1 MNSLRLPGRLE
12 NPRSCSHLSPLFLF
26 HSSPFARVLSPP
38 PRLTPSSGR
47 PFFRA
52 STLSISFRSARTF
65 RRRRRLS
72 SRLLCSDIPLIFLS
86 RSHSLTISFY
96 SFRSLADQLRKLL
109 KPLVAVENYLL
120 SSSCRSIVMSSSS
133 SVTSHSFRY
142 VNILSSGRYL
152 SSMIGDIEKQVF
164 PVMLD
169 SFRLSYLP
177 KRAPE
182 SGKSDFNQEDVIS
195 NW

>member
-1 MNSLRLPGRLE
+1 MPAYFPRPLASPPSLD
-12 NPRSCSHLSPLFLF
+12 
-26 HSSPFARVLSPP
+26 VLSFEPA
-38 PRLTPSSGR
+38 RSRSLSVAR
-47 PFFRA
+47 ELFVVVVVFR
-52 STLSISFRSARTF
+52 
-65 RRRRRLS
+65 
-72 SRLLCSDIPLIFLS
+72 RLLCSDIPLIFLS

-133 SVTSHSFRY
+133 VTSHSFRY
-142 VNILSSGRYL
+142 VNILSSGRCL
-152 SSMIGDIEKQVF
+152 SSMIGDIGKQVF

-182 SGKSDFNQEDVIS
+182 SGKSDFNREDVIS
-195 NW
+195 N